1 MGFKKYII
9 ASFVFLMI
17 VAAYV
22 YSIDNSE
29 FTVKIVELGINKTL
43 PIYIWIIMPA
53 LLLFVA
59 TIIHMIFYGTKSY
72 LQKSTLKK
80 DISKLS
86 MLLNDRLLDKTSNL
100 SIKTPALKEIADL
113 LNRVEIK
120 LPKDIESTPLI
131 ESTLKVIHTIESG
144 KYIPAK
150 ELKLPL
156 NNIWAIKNTKNRLL
170 SDDNFAVEVIK
181 DIQNYTTELIE
192 MAFDIALENKPV
204 DSIKRF
210 TDGVDLT
217 KNMIL
222 KLLAK
227 DSEQLSLTNN
237 DILGYISMHS
247 FTNKELIDIAKKY
260 KKTMAPEQLIHLFE
274 DLSSKNEEFTMS
286 YLYILFE
293 YQMIEKSREILINS
307 QKNEYVIFKALL
319 DLKDN
324 GKYNYSA
331 DDFIL
336 E

>member
-22 YSIDNSE
+22 YNIDDSE

-53 LLLFVA
+53 LFLFFA
-59 TIIHMIFYGTKSY
+59 TIIHMIFYGTKGY
-72 LQKSTLKK
+72 LQRTTLKR

-86 MLLNDRLLDKTSNL
+86 ILLNDRLLDKTSSI
-100 SIKTPALKEIADL
+100 SIKTPSLKNIADV
-113 LNRVEIK
+113 LNSVEMKIT
-120 LPKDIESTPLI
+120 KDSESSPLI
-131 ESTLKVIHTIESG
+131 ASSLKTIHDIESG

-150 ELKLPL
+150 ELKLPS

-170 SDDNFAVEVIK
+170 NDSNFAVEVIK
-181 DIQNYTTELIE
+181 DADNYTTDLVE

-204 DSIKRF
+204 ESIKRL
-210 TDGVDLT
+210 TQDVTLT
-217 KNMIL
+217 KNMIQ
-222 KLLAK
+222 KLLIK

-237 DILGYISMHS
+237 EILGYIGTHS
-247 FTNKELIDIAKKY
+247 FTNKELIAIAKNY
-260 KKTMAPEQLIHLFE
+260 KKTMAPEQLLHLFE
-274 DLSSKNEEFTMS
+274 DLCSKNEEFTSS

-293 YQMIEKSREILINS
+293 YQMITKVRETLINS
-307 QKNEYVIFKALL
+307 QKDEYVLFKALL
-319 DLKDN
+319 DLKDS
-324 GKYNYSA
+324 GKYNYSI